1 MVGCPSR
8 HATTDGG
15 STRPGHNLFLHTD
28 PDNDHTLSLS
38 LSVSYRW
45 SFYLFGQTILCLIKV
60 MKIVKKIYGIEQI
73 FNDESNITCS
83 GVSK

>member
-1 MVGCPSR
+1 MVGCPSG

-38 LSVSYRW
+38 LRFIPLVILFVWSNYSMFDQSYED
-45 SFYLFGQTILCLIKV
+45 S
-60 MKIVKKIYGIEQI
+60 
-73 FNDESNITCS
+73 
-83 GVSK
+83 